1 MADIY
6 VDGFIRVAFVPTIAN
21 IAAPTT
27 TELNA
32 GTLLSSIVTADG
44 LVGFEASTAEVDTTA
59 LDSTFDTK
67 GIGRDS
73 FEGTMLRL
81 KKQDG
86 TDTVYNLLTR
96 GTTGYIVIRRDVA
109 SATAWTAAQKVEVFP
124 IVCGRERNLAPEA
137 NTVRRYEV
145 PTMVTSA
152 PNLRATVA

>member
-1 MADIY
+1 VADIY
-6 VDGFIRVAFVPTIAN
+6 VDGFTRVAFVPTIAS
-21 IAAPTT
+21 IAAPMT

-32 GTLLSSIVTADG
+32 GVLLSSLITADG
-44 LVGFEASTAEVDTTA
+44 LVGFEATTADVDTTA

-67 GIGRDS
+67 GIGRDT
-73 FEGTMLRL
+73 FDGTMLRL

-86 TDTVYNLLTR
+86 TDTAYNTLTR
-96 GTTGYIVIRRDVA
+96 GTTGYIVIRRDVT
-109 SATAWTAAQKVEVFP
+109 SSTAWTAAQKVEVFP
-124 IVCGRERNLAPEA
+124 VVCGRERNLAPEA

>member
-1 MADIY
+1 VADIY

-27 TELNA
+27 AELNA

-44 LVGFEASTAEVDTTA
+44 LVGFEATTAEVDTTA

-73 FEGTMLRL
+73 FDGTMLRL
-81 KKQDG
+81 KKQDA
-86 TDTVYNLLTR
+86 TDTVYNLLVR
-96 GTTGYIVIRRDVA
+96 GTLGFIVIRRDVA

-137 NTVRRYEV
+137 NTVRRYEI

-152 PNLRATVA
+152 PNLRAVVA

>member
-6 VDGFIRVAFVPTIAN
+6 VDGNIRVSWVTTIAN
-21 IAAPTT
+21 PAAPTVA
-27 TELNA
+27 ELNA
-32 GTLLSSIVTADG
+32 GIVLTDKITADG
-44 LVGFEASTAEVDTTA
+44 LVGFEATTADVDTTA

-86 TDTVYNLLTR
+86 TDTVYNTLTR
-96 GTTGYIVIRRDVA
+96 GTLGYVVIRRDLA
-109 SATAWTAAQKVEVFP
+109 SATAYSASQKVEVFP
-124 IVCGRERNLAPEA
+124 VVCGRERNLAPEA

-145 PTMVTSA
+145 PTKVRLA
-152 PNLRATVA
+152 PELRATIA

>member
-6 VDGFIRVAFVPTIAN
+6 VDGFIRVAYVPTISN

-27 TELNA
+27 AELNA
-32 GTLLSSIVTADG
+32 GILLSSLITADG
-44 LVGFEASTAEVDTTA
+44 LVGFEATTAEVDTTA

-67 GIGRDS
+67 GIGRDA

-86 TDTVYNLLTR
+86 TDTAYNTLTR

>member
-6 VDGFIRVAFVPTIAN
+6 VDGNIRVSYVATIAN

-32 GTLLSSIVTADG
+32 GLLLTALITADG
-44 LVGFEASTAEVDTTA
+44 LVGFEADTADVDTTA

-73 FEGTMLRL
+73 FDGTMLRL
-81 KKQDG
+81 KKQ
-86 TDTVYNLLTR
+86 TAPDTAYTTLTR
-96 GTTGYIVIRRDVA
+96 GTVGYIVIRRDTA
-109 SATAWTAAQKVEVFP
+109 SATAWASTQPVEVFP
-124 IVCGRERNLAPEA
+124 IVCGRERNLAPES

-145 PTMVTSA
+145 PTKVSSA
-152 PNLRATVA
+152 PNLRAVVA

>member
-6 VDGFIRVAFVPTIAN
+6 VDGYTRVAFVPTIAN

-32 GTLLSSIVTADG
+32 GVLLSSLITADG
-44 LVGFEASTAEVDTTA
+44 LVGFEATTAEVDTTA

-67 GIGRDS
+67 GIGRDT
-73 FEGTMLRL
+73 FDGTMLRI

-86 TDTVYNLLTR
+86 TDTAYNTLTR
-96 GTTGYIVIRRDVA
+96 GTTGYVVIRRDVL
-109 SATAWTAAQKVEVFP
+109 STTAWTAAQKVEVYP